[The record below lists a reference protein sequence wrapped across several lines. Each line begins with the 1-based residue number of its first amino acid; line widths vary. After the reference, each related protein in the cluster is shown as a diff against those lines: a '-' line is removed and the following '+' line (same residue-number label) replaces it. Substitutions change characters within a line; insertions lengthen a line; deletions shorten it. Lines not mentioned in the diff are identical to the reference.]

1 MGVLFIFVIIVC
13 GTISCNTSSH
23 AASIEEADPLD
34 DQLIKELYDNSKSN
48 STDEEENHRDGK
60 VLNLQDIL
68 DTVNPFSTGKS
79 QNQIPGQHL
88 GQHSG
93 QHPGQQTGQYPGQ
106 QPGKHPG
113 QQLGQHPHQLP
124 HPGQHKLGKLQH
136 SEQILPGKSGQN
148 LPGQS
153 LVARPLQSG
162 RPSAPP
168 RPGKSQINKKRLT
181 ERNDQVIRGSSGP
194 NQIIHIMSFLQSM
207 EDSQKARTNHIV
219 KTLKKFDEDQKLRNN
234 HILTVIDNL
243 NSNMNSFFQKFESNQ
258 ISRNDNLFSELKNH
272 QEENNGM
279 IHMEQEIKE
288 MSNTLHEIHTEMQNK
303 EQNAEKNTKEM
314 NELISYWYCQKPN
327 EHVNKLKGAS
337 TKNLK
342 NIVQLHG
349 WDFNIDAGQFG
360 GVSENHY
367 KTCGNN
373 GSGWYGY
380 KIGSPIGFIRTT
392 LNGCGKARLDFG
404 NCANVGYTQVKLDG
418 NEISVANANEHSKIV
433 EFTFQHGS
441 VLELSDL
448 NYGIIKFNNF
458 HVVDDNLIKCIQC
471 HREAENGEM
480 KKQSED
486 SKTISN
492 RHGQLYYPNPMNSL
506 NLSYSTK

>member
-1 MGVLFIFVIIVC
+1 MVLFLFVIIIC
-13 GTISCNTSSH
+13 GINCNISH

-34 DQLIKELYDNSKSN
+34 DQLIKELYDNSN
-48 STDEEENHRDGK
+48 STEEENHRDGK

-68 DTVNPFSTGKS
+68 DTVNPFSPGKS
-79 QNQIPGQHL
+79 QNQIPI
-88 GQHSG
+88 
-93 QHPGQQTGQYPGQ
+93 PGQ
-106 QPGKHPG
+106 QPIRKLAPS
-113 QQLGQHPHQLP
+113 QQQQHQQQQHPHQLP

-136 SEQILPGKSGQN
+136 SEQILPGKSHVGQI

-153 LVARPLQSG
+153 PRPVQSG
-162 RPSAPP
+162 RPPHP
-168 RPGKSQINKKRLT
+168 RKSQNNNKLPHLT
-181 ERNDQVIRGSSGP
+181 ERNDQLRGS
-194 NQIIHIMSFLQSM
+194 QIIPIMSFLQSM

-219 KTLKKFDEDQKLRNN
+219 KTLKKIDEDQKLRNN
-234 HILTVIDNL
+234 HILTVLDNL
-243 NSNMNSFFQKFESNQ
+243 NSNMNNFFQKFESNQ
-258 ISRNDNLFSELKNH
+258 ISRNDNLFSVLKDH
-272 QEENNGM
+272 QEENS
-279 IHMEQEIKE
+279 IHMEQEITQ
-288 MSNTLHEIHTEMQNK
+288 MSNTLHEIHTEMQND
-303 EQNAEKNTKEM
+303 QAEKNTKEM

-327 EHVNKLKGAS
+327 EHVNKLRGAS
-337 TKNLK
+337 TKNMN
-342 NIVQLHG
+342 NIVDLHG

-360 GVSENHY
+360 GVSEQHY

-380 KIGSPIGFIRTT
+380 KIGNPVGFIRTT

-441 VLELSDL
+441 ILELSDL
-448 NYGIIKFNNF
+448 NYGIIRFNNF

-471 HREAENGEM
+471 HREE
-480 KKQSED
+480 KQSDE
-486 SKTISN
+486 KTISN
-492 RHGQLYYPNPMNSL
+492 RHGLYYPNPMNSL